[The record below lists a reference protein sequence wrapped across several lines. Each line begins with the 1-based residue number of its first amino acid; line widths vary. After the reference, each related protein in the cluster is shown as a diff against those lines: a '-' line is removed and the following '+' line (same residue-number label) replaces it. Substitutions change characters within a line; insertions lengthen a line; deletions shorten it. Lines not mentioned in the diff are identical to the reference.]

1 MAAKTLKANIKGIVI
16 TGTWVNEGHTVTFTE
31 HNEEGIV
38 IPNEMVISESMRGNT
53 WQTLGR
59 NWSMIKT
66 VSIDEAITEQDKLIK
81 YGYTRMN

>member
-1 MAAKTLKANIKGIVI
+1 MAAKTLKANITGIVI
-16 TGTWVNEGHTVTFTE
+16 TGTWISEGHTVTFTE
-31 HNEEGIV
+31 HNEDGMV

-66 VSIDEAITEQDKLIK
+66 VSIDEAIKEQDKLIK